1 MRQINNQ
8 NIQQIPSLQH
18 QSQNQASQSISQ
30 KITDYLNDNN
40 RLISQAYISQC
51 HENYEQALEC
61 LDKLVFRMIG
71 MMENADKNHKMRQ
84 TIYEN
89 REILSEMQI
98 KQYQELYQANI
109 NKNLDQNY
117 YLDYYLSNLPV
128 KKQIEKKQEKNKVQ
142 KVYWT
147 EQEKAQFKEALQKFG
162 KKDLKKISEYIGTKK
177 PIQVRSH
184 MQKYFKRLEKE
195 GKLQQQSDINNSGE
209 KNQSNEEAQHV
220 GGENIS
226 TNLQKIKRNQKNSQQ
241 NNIVFDFNQEQKIQV
256 SHEQISK
263 NSLQMNE

>member
-1 MRQINNQ
+1 MRQINNP
-8 NIQQIPSLQH
+8 NIQQIPSIQ
-18 QSQNQASQSISQ
+18 QQNQNQASQSISQ

-109 NKNLDQNY
+109 NKNIEQNY

-195 GKLQQQSDINNSGE
+195 GKLQQQSDINNSSE
-209 KNQSNEEAQHV
+209 KNISIEEASYI
-220 GGENIS
+220 GGEAA
-226 TNLQKIKRNQKNSQQ
+226 NLQKIKKTQKNQQ
-241 NNIVFDFNQEQKIQV
+241 QSSLILGANQEQKMSVTHQQIIKNIQ
-256 SHEQISK
+256 K
-263 NSLQMNE
+263 NQD